1 MKTDY
6 LTPLTSEIKRKRFA
20 TFDLEAKDGESK
32 TEPGF
37 TRVFLAGFFDGE
49 SFEAFRGRDSISDL
63 MRHMLQSK
71 YLNWHLYAHNG
82 GRFDFLHLL
91 PWLATEGKRR
101 GFEFCAIP
109 AGKSGGIQILDI
121 WKATKKGKGR
131 KGKWRL
137 LDSIKLIPLA
147 LAKACKTFNLPG
159 KTELPLDTHEDS
171 PEWEVYNEQDCRALW
186 SVLGR
191 FHTMVEDNLGG
202 EVGITTPATAMKTWR
217 RKYLPYKI
225 HRAEDSHEFV
235 FSTYCGGR
243 TEVFQREAEAL
254 NYYDINSSYPAVM
267 REPMPSG
274 PAIWW
279 SGEPPD
285 CFTKEGSGYV
295 GFVEASVE
303 LDSPIPCLP
312 VKRDGKLMF
321 PAGRINGRW
330 DWAELSRVRE
340 RVVRYGQSVWFQA
353 SPLLA
358 SMVEDL
364 YPFRDSSLPGY
375 DAGLAYVVKILLN
388 SLYGKF
394 GQSAMRRRVV
404 PWSENL
410 PEGAIPVDGTA
421 LSPVWY
427 IDEEVTAPYIMP
439 QVAAHVTSLARL
451 KLYDWMVQCG
461 ESLAYV
467 DTDSIIT
474 TSSLSTS
481 THLGELKNEYP
492 GVSFHG
498 TFLAPKLYKLEASQ
512 CLDSKCRNGSGC
524 SDRAHRIK
532 VVAKGIRERTEATF
546 ETLRTGGTVS
556 SWELEKLGKLAHQAF
571 RPPRMFELKKSL
583 KGGSTK
589 RVWDGN
595 RTTPVIFQDF

>member
-20 TFDLEAKDGESK
+20 VFDLEAKDGESK
-32 TEPGF
+32 TTPGF

-49 SFEAFRGRDSISDL
+49 SFESFRGSDSIRDL
-63 MRHMLQSK
+63 MLTVLQPR
-71 YLNWHLYAHNG
+71 YLGWHIYAHNG

-91 PWLATEGKRR
+91 PWLASEGKRL
-101 GFEFCAIP
+101 GFDFCAIP

-121 WKATKKGKGR
+121 WKSRKGKGR

-159 KTELPLDTHEDS
+159 KTELPLETHEDS

-225 HRAEDSHEFV
+225 HRGEDAHEFV
-235 FSTYCGGR
+235 FTTYCGGR
-243 TEVFQREAEAL
+243 TEVFQREASQL

-279 SGEPPD
+279 NGEPPS
-285 CFTKEGSGYV
+285 CFTAPASGYV

-303 LDSPIPCLP
+303 LDEYLPILP

-321 PAGRINGRW
+321 PIGRINGRW
-330 DWAELSRVRE
+330 DWAELSRVAD
-340 RVVRYGQSVWFQA
+340 RVVRWGQSVWFQS

-364 YPFRDSSLPGY
+364 YPYRDSSLPGY

-394 GQSAMRRRVV
+394 GQSAQRRRVV

-410 PEGAIPVDGTA
+410 PEGAIPVDGTS

-427 IDEEVTAPYIMP
+427 IDEEVSAPYIMP
-439 QVAAHVTSLARL
+439 QIAAHVTSLARV
-451 KLYDWMVQCG
+451 KLYDFLVQCG
-461 ESLAYV
+461 ESLAYC

-474 TSSLSTS
+474 SSLLDTSTS
-481 THLGELKNEYP
+481 LGDLKNEFP
-492 GVSFHG
+492 GVTFNG
-498 TFLAPKLYKLEASQ
+498 TFLAPKLY
-512 CLDSKCRNGSGC
+512 CLKGSDG
-524 SDRAHRIK
+524 SVK

-546 ETLRTGGTVS
+546 ETLRAGGTVS
-556 SWELEKLGKLAHQAF
+556 SWELEKLGKLAHKGFAK
-571 RPPRMFELKKSL
+571 PSMFELKKSL
-583 KGGSTK
+583 KFKSVK
-589 RVWDGN
+589 REWDGN
-595 RTTPVIFQDF
+595 RTKPIVFRDF

>member
-6 LTPLTSEIKRKRFA
+6 LTPLTAAIKHKRFA
-20 TFDLEAKDGESK
+20 TFDLESKDGDDLIK
-32 TEPGF
+32 PGF

-49 SFEAFRGRDSISDL
+49 SFESFRGASSVGDL
-63 MRHMLQSK
+63 MCYMLQPQ
-71 YLNWHLYAHNG
+71 YLGWHIYAHNG

-91 PWLATEGKRR
+91 PWLATEGKKL
-101 GFEFCAIP
+101 GFSFCAIP

-121 WKATKKGKGR
+121 WKGKGKSR
-131 KGKWRL
+131 RGKWRL

-147 LAKACKTFNLPG
+147 LAKACATFQLPG
-159 KTELPLDTHEDS
+159 KDSLPLDTHESDRR
-171 PEWEVYNEQDCRALW
+171 WEIYNEQDCRALW

-191 FHTMVEDNLGG
+191 FHTMVEERLGG

-217 RKYLPYKI
+217 RKYLPNKI
-225 HRAEDSHEFV
+225 HRGEDSHEFV

-243 TEVFQREAEAL
+243 TEVFQREASGL

-267 REPMPSG
+267 REAMPSG

-279 SGEPPD
+279 NGTPPK
-285 CFTKEGSGYV
+285 CFTEDGGTYV

-303 LDSPIPCLP
+303 LDEYIPILP

-321 PAGRINGRW
+321 PSGRINGRW
-330 DWAELSRVRE
+330 DWAELSRVSE
-340 RVVRYGQSVWFQA
+340 RVVRYGRSVWFQS
-353 SPLLA
+353 SPLLR

-394 GQSAMRRRVV
+394 GQSALRRKVV
-404 PWSENL
+404 PWSEDL
-410 PEGAIPVDGTA
+410 PKGAVPVDGTT

-439 QVAAHVTSLARL
+439 QIAAHVTALARVR
-451 KLYDWMVQCG
+451 LYDHLQACG
-461 ESLAYV
+461 DSLAYC

-474 TSSLSTS
+474 SSILDTD
-481 THLGELKNEYP
+481 TKLGGLKNEYP
-492 GVSFHG
+492 GVTFTG
-498 TFLAPKLYKLEASQ
+498 TFLAPKLYKLQ
-512 CLDSKCRNGSGC
+512 GSDG
-524 SDRAHRIK
+524 SVK

-546 ETLRTGGTVS
+546 ETLRNGGTVS
-556 SWELEKLGKLAHQAF
+556 SWELEKLGKLAHKGF
-571 RPPRMFELKKSL
+571 RKPEMFELKKSL
-583 KGGSTK
+583 KFKSVK
-589 RVWDGN
+589 REWDGN
-595 RTTPVIFQDF
+595 RTKPVVFRDF

>member
-1 MKTDY
+1 MKSKY
-6 LTPLTSEIKRKRFA
+6 LTPLTAAIKRKRFA
-20 TFDLEAKDGESK
+20 TFDLESKDGESL
-32 TEPGF
+32 TIPGF

-49 SFEAFRGRDSISDL
+49 RFDSFRGRDSIAEL
-63 MRHMLQSK
+63 MLHMLQPR
-71 YLNWHLYAHNG
+71 YLGWHIYAHNG

-91 PWLATEGKRR
+91 PWLASEGKRL
-101 GFEFCAIP
+101 GFDFCAIP

-121 WKATKKGKGR
+121 WSVDPSGR
-131 KGKWRL
+131 RVKKGKWRL

-147 LAKACKTFNLPG
+147 LAKACKTFSLPG
-159 KTELPLDTHEDS
+159 KDSLSLDTHESD
-171 PEWEVYNEQDCRALW
+171 PQWEVYNEQDCRALW

-191 FHTMVEDNLGG
+191 FHTMVEERLGG

-225 HRAEDSHEFV
+225 NRAEDSHEFI

-243 TEVFQREAEAL
+243 TEVFQREADSL

-267 REPMPSG
+267 REAMPSG

-279 SGEPPD
+279 SGKPPT
-285 CFTKEGSGYV
+285 CFTEPGSSYV

-303 LDSPIPCLP
+303 TYDYIPILP

-321 PAGRINGRW
+321 PEGRINGRW
-330 DWAELSRVRE
+330 DWAELSRVQDRI
-340 RVVRYGQSVWFQA
+340 VKYGKSVWFQS

-358 SMVEDL
+358 TMVEDL
-364 YPFRDSSLPGY
+364 YPFRDSSIAGY
-375 DAGLAYVVKILLN
+375 DEGLAYVVKILLN

-394 GQSAMRRRVV
+394 GQSALRRKVV
-404 PWSENL
+404 PLGPNL
-410 PEGAIPVDGTA
+410 PKGAVPVDGTT

-439 QVAAHVTSLARL
+439 QVAAHVTALARVRL
-451 KLYDWMVQCG
+451 FDLLTLCG
-461 ESLAYV
+461 ESLAYC

-474 TSSLSTS
+474 SSVLDTS
-481 THLGELKNEYP
+481 TKLGGLKNEYP
-492 GVSFHG
+492 GVTFTG
-498 TFLAPKLYKLEASQ
+498 TFLAPKLYMLK
-512 CLDSKCRNGSGC
+512 GSDG
-524 SDRAHRIK
+524 SVK

-556 SWELEKLGKLAHQAF
+556 SRELEKLGKLAHAGF
-571 RPPRMFELKKSL
+571 RKPEMFELKKSL
-583 KGGSTK
+583 KFKSVK
-589 RVWDGN
+589 RAWDGN
-595 RTTPVIFQDF
+595 RTKPIRFEDF

>member
-1 MKTDY
+1 MKSDY
-6 LTPLTSEIKRKRFA
+6 LTPLTSNIKRKHFA
-20 TFDLEAKDGESK
+20 TFDLESKDGESQ
-32 TEPGF
+32 TAPGF

-49 SFEAFRGRDSISDL
+49 SFESFRGVDSIDSL
-63 MRHMLQSK
+63 MSHMLVPRYSG
-71 YLNWHLYAHNG
+71 WHLYAHNG

-91 PWLATEGKRR
+91 PWLANEGKRR
-101 GFEFCAIP
+101 GFSFCAIP

-121 WKATKKGKGR
+121 WKGKGKSKR
-131 KGKWRL
+131 ARWRL

-147 LAKACKTFNLPG
+147 LAKACKTFGLPG
-159 KTELPLDTHEDS
+159 KTELPLETHEDS

-191 FHTMVEDNLGG
+191 FHTMVEDNLDG

-225 HRAEDSHEFV
+225 HRGEDAHEFV

-243 TEVFQREAEAL
+243 TEVFRRESSNL

-285 CFTKEGSGYV
+285 CFTKVDSEYV
-295 GFVEASVE
+295 GFVEADVE
-303 LDSPIPCLP
+303 LDSYIPCLP

-321 PAGRINGRW
+321 PNGRISGRW
-330 DWAELSRVRE
+330 DWAELSRVKE
-340 RVVRYGQSVWFQA
+340 NIVRYGKSVWFRA

-394 GQSAMRRRVV
+394 GQSPLRRKVV
-404 PWSENL
+404 PWSEDL
-410 PEGAIPVDGTA
+410 PEHATPVDGTPD
-421 LSPVWY
+421 SSVWY
-427 IDEEVTAPYIMP
+427 VDEEVTAPYIMP
-439 QVAAHVTSLARL
+439 QIAAHVTALARL
-451 KLYDWMVQCG
+451 KLYDHMVACG
-461 ESLAYV
+461 ASLAYC

-474 TSSLSTS
+474 SSTLDT
-481 THLGELKNEYP
+481 TTALGGLKNEYP
-492 GVSFHG
+492 GVTFNG
-498 TFLAPKLYKLEASQ
+498 TFLAPKLYML
-512 CLDSKCRNGSGC
+512 RGSDGGV
-524 SDRAHRIK
+524 K

-546 ETLRTGGTVS
+546 ETLRNGGTVS
-556 SWELEKLGKLAHQAF
+556 SWELEKLGKLAHKGFAK
-571 RPPRMFELKKSL
+571 PEMFELKKSL
-583 KGGSTK
+583 KLTSFK
-589 RVWDGN
+589 REWRGN
-595 RTTPVIFQDF
+595 DTIPVVFNDW

>member
-1 MKTDY
+1 MKTDW
-6 LTPLTSEIKRKRFA
+6 LTPLTAAIKRKQFA
-20 TFDLEAKDGESK
+20 TFDLESKDGESK
-32 TEPGF
+32 TAPGF

-49 SFEAFRGRDSISDL
+49 SFESFRGEDSIREL
-63 MRHMLQSK
+63 MSHMLQPR
-71 YLNWHLYAHNG
+71 YLGWHLYAHNG

-91 PWLATEGKRR
+91 PWLATEGKAL
-101 GFEFCAIP
+101 GFQFCAIP

-121 WKATKKGKGR
+121 WKGGRGKAR

-147 LAKACKTFNLPG
+147 LEKACKTFGLPG
-159 KTELPLDTHEDS
+159 KDQLPLETHESD
-171 PEWEVYNEQDCRALW
+171 PQWEVYNEQDCRALW

-191 FHTMVEDNLGG
+191 FHAMVEDNLGG

-225 HRAEDSHEFV
+225 HRGEDAHEFV

-243 TEVFQREAEAL
+243 TEVFKREASNL

-279 SGEPPD
+279 NGEPPN
-285 CFTKEGSGYV
+285 CFTKDGSGYV

-303 LDSPIPCLP
+303 IDSDIPILP

-330 DWAELSRVRE
+330 DWAELSRVRHS
-340 RVVRYGQSVWFQA
+340 VVKYGKSVWFQ
-353 SPLLA
+353 SGPLLA

-364 YPFRDSSLPGY
+364 YPYRDSSLPHY

-394 GQSAMRRRVV
+394 GQSALRRKVV
-404 PWSENL
+404 PWSEDL
-410 PEGAIPVDGTA
+410 PEGAIPVDGTS
-421 LSPVWY
+421 LSTVWY

-439 QVAAHVTSLARL
+439 QIAAHVTSLARV
-451 KLYDWMVQCG
+451 KLFDYITLCG
-461 ESLAYV
+461 ESLAYC

-474 TSSLSTS
+474 SSILGTDTS
-481 THLGELKNEYP
+481 LGALKNEYP
-492 GVSFHG
+492 GVTFNG
-498 TFLAPKLYKLEASQ
+498 TFLAPKLYMLK
-512 CLDSKCRNGSGC
+512 GSDG
-524 SDRAHRIK
+524 STK

-546 ETLRTGGTVS
+546 ETLRNGGTVS
-556 SWELEKLGKLAHQAF
+556 SWELEKLGKLAHKGFGKPA
-571 RPPRMFELKKSL
+571 MFELRKSL
-583 KGGSTK
+583 KFKSVK
-589 RVWDGN
+589 REWDGN
-595 RTTPVIFQDF
+595 RTVPIRFNDF

>member
-1 MKTDY
+1 MKSDY
-6 LTPLTSEIKRKRFA
+6 LTPLTANIKRKHFA
-20 TFDLEAKDGESK
+20 TFDLESKDGESQ
-32 TEPGF
+32 TTPGF

-49 SFEAFRGRDSISDL
+49 SFESFRGDDAIGTL
-63 MRHMLQSK
+63 MSHMLQPRYSG
-71 YLNWHLYAHNG
+71 WHIYAHNG

-91 PWLATEGKRR
+91 PWLANEGKRR
-101 GFEFCAIP
+101 GFGFCAIP

-121 WKATKKGKGR
+121 WRGKSKSKR
-131 KGKWRL
+131 LRWRL

-147 LAKACKTFNLPG
+147 LAKACKTFGLPG
-159 KTELPLDTHEDS
+159 KTELPLETHEYS
-171 PEWEVYNEQDCRALW
+171 REWEVYNEQDCRALW

-225 HRAEDSHEFV
+225 HRGEDAHEFV

-243 TEVFQREAEAL
+243 TEVFKREASNL

-279 SGEPPD
+279 NGEPPD
-285 CFTKEGSGYV
+285 CFTRASSGYV
-295 GFVEASVE
+295 GFVEADVQ
-303 LDSPIPCLP
+303 LDEYIPILP
-312 VKRDGKLMF
+312 VKRDGKLLF
-321 PAGRINGRW
+321 PAGRISGRW
-330 DWAELSRVRE
+330 DWAELSRCRE
-340 RVVRYGQSVWFQA
+340 GVVRWGKSVWFKA

-364 YPFRDSSLPGY
+364 YPYRDPSLPGY

-394 GQSAMRRRVV
+394 GQSPMRRKVV
-404 PWSENL
+404 PWSEEL
-410 PEGAIPVDGTA
+410 PESATPVDGTPD
-421 LSPVWY
+421 SPVWY

-439 QVAAHVTSLARL
+439 QIAAHVTSLARL
-451 KLYDWMVQCG
+451 KLYDHMVACG
-461 ESLAYV
+461 ESLAYC

-474 TSSLSTS
+474 SS
-481 THLGELKNEYP
+481 HLDTTTALGGLKNEYP
-492 GVSFHG
+492 GVTFDG
-498 TFLAPKLYKLEASQ
+498 TFLAPKLYMLK
-512 CLDSKCRNGSGC
+512 GSDGGV
-524 SDRAHRIK
+524 K

-546 ETLRTGGTVS
+546 ETLRAGGTVS
-556 SWELEKLGKLAHQAF
+556 SWELEKLGKLAHKGFAK
-571 RPPRMFELKKSL
+571 PEMFELKKSL
-583 KGGSTK
+583 KLTSFK
-589 RVWDGN
+589 REWRGN
-595 RTTPVIFQDF
+595 GTVPLVFNDWE

>member
-1 MKTDY
+1 MKSDF

-20 TFDLEAKDGESK
+20 VFDLESKDGESK
-32 TEPGF
+32 TSPGF

-49 SFEAFRGRDSISDL
+49 SFDSFRGDSVDSL
-63 MRHMLQSK
+63 MRHMLQPK
-71 YLNWHLYAHNG
+71 YLGWHIYAHNG

-91 PWLATEGKRR
+91 PWLAVEGKRL
-101 GFEFCAIP
+101 GYEFSAIP

-121 WKATKKGKGR
+121 WKKTKSKAR

-159 KTELPLDTHEDS
+159 KTELPLETHEDS

-225 HRAEDSHEFV
+225 HRGEDAHEFV

-243 TEVFQREAEAL
+243 TEVFQREASDL

-279 SGEPPD
+279 NGEPPS
-285 CFTKEGSGYV
+285 CFTQDGSGYV

-303 LDSPIPCLP
+303 LDSYLPILP
-312 VKRDGKLMF
+312 VRRDGKLMF
-321 PAGRINGRW
+321 PTGKINGRW
-330 DWAELSRVRE
+330 DWAELSRVSD

-394 GQSAMRRRVV
+394 GQSAQRRRVV

-410 PEGAIPVDGTA
+410 PEGAIPVDGTS

-439 QVAAHVTSLARL
+439 QIAAHVTALARVRL
-451 KLYDWMVQCG
+451 FDLLLQCG
-461 ESLAYV
+461 QDLAYC
-467 DTDSIIT
+467 DTDSVI
-474 TSSLSTS
+474 TSSALDT
-481 THLGELKNEYP
+481 TTKLGGVKNEFP
-492 GVSFHG
+492 GVTFQG
-498 TFLAPKLYKLEASQ
+498 TFLAPKLYMLK
-512 CLDSKCRNGSGC
+512 GSDG
-524 SDRAHRIK
+524 STK

-546 ETLRTGGTVS
+546 ETLRSGGTVS
-556 SWELEKLGKLAHQAF
+556 SWELEKLGKLAHKGFAK
-571 RPPRMFELKKSL
+571 PAMFELRKSL
-583 KGGSTK
+583 KLTSVK
-589 RVWDGN
+589 RTWDGN
-595 RTTPVIFQDF
+595 RTVPVVFEDF

>member
-1 MKTDY
+1 VKSDY
-6 LTPLTSEIKRKRFA
+6 LTPLTSNIKRKHFA
-20 TFDLEAKDGESK
+20 TFDLESKDGESQ
-32 TEPGF
+32 TSPGF

-49 SFEAFRGRDSISDL
+49 SFESFRGRDSINDL
-63 MRHMLQSK
+63 MLAMLQPK
-71 YLNWHLYAHNG
+71 YSGWHIYAHNG

-91 PWLATEGKRR
+91 PWLAGQGKRL
-101 GFEFCAIP
+101 GYNFAAIP

-121 WKATKKGKGR
+121 WKGKGKSKR
-131 KGKWRL
+131 LRWRL

-147 LAKACKTFNLPG
+147 LAKACKTFGLPG
-159 KTELPLDTHEDS
+159 KTELPLETHEDS

-225 HRAEDSHEFV
+225 NRGEDAHEFV

-243 TEVFQREAEAL
+243 TEVFKREASNL

-279 SGEPPD
+279 NGEPPD
-285 CFTKEGSGYV
+285 CFTRADSGYV
-295 GFVEASVE
+295 GFVEADVK
-303 LDSPIPCLP
+303 LDDYIPCLP

-321 PAGRINGRW
+321 PNGRISGRW
-330 DWAELSRVRE
+330 DWAELSRVKE
-340 RVVRYGQSVWFQA
+340 NIVRYGKSVWFRA

-364 YPFRDSSLPGY
+364 YPYRDSSLPGY

-394 GQSAMRRRVV
+394 GQSPLRRKVV
-404 PWSENL
+404 PWSEDL
-410 PEGAIPVDGTA
+410 PEHATPVDGTPD
-421 LSPVWY
+421 SPVWY
-427 IDEEVTAPYIMP
+427 VDEEITAPYIMP
-439 QVAAHVTSLARL
+439 QIAAHVTALARL
-451 KLYDWMVQCG
+451 KLYDHMVACG
-461 ESLAYV
+461 ESLAYC

-474 TSSLSTS
+474 SS
-481 THLGELKNEYP
+481 HLDTTTALGGLKNEFP
-492 GVSFHG
+492 GVTFHG
-498 TFLAPKLYKLEASQ
+498 TFLAPKLYML
-512 CLDSKCRNGSGC
+512 RGSDGGV
-524 SDRAHRIK
+524 K

-546 ETLRTGGTVS
+546 ETLRAGGTVS
-556 SWELEKLGKLAHQAF
+556 SWELEKLGKLAHKGF
-571 RPPRMFELKKSL
+571 SKPEMFELKKSL
-583 KGGSTK
+583 KLTSFK
-589 RVWDGN
+589 REWRGN
-595 RTTPVIFQDF
+595 ETIPVVFNDW

>member
-1 MKTDY
+1 VKSDY
-6 LTPLTSEIKRKRFA
+6 LTPLTSAIKRKHFA
-20 TFDLEAKDGESK
+20 TFDLESKDGESE
-32 TEPGF
+32 TAPGF

-49 SFEAFRGRDSISDL
+49 SFDSFRGPDSIGDL
-63 MRHMLQSK
+63 MLHMLQPRYSG
-71 YLNWHLYAHNG
+71 WHLYAHNG

-91 PWLATEGKRR
+91 PWLAHEGKKL
-101 GFEFCAIP
+101 GFNFCAIP

-121 WKATKKGKGR
+121 WKGKGKSR

-147 LAKACKTFNLPG
+147 LAKACATFNLPG
-159 KTELPLDTHEDS
+159 KDTLPLDTHESD
-171 PEWEVYNEQDCRALW
+171 PQWEVYNEQDCRALW

-217 RKYLPYKI
+217 RKYLPHKI
-225 HRAEDSHEFV
+225 HRGEDAHEFV

-243 TEVFQREAEAL
+243 TEVFQREASNL

-285 CFTKEGSGYV
+285 CFTRPDSGYV

-303 LDSPIPCLP
+303 LNDYIPLLP

-330 DWAELSRVRE
+330 DWAELSRVRDS
-340 RVVRYGQSVWFQA
+340 VVRYGQSVWFA
-353 SPLLA
+353 SSPLLA

-364 YPFRDSSLPGY
+364 YPYRDPSLPGY

-394 GQSAMRRRVV
+394 GQSALRRKVV
-404 PWSENL
+404 PWSEDL
-410 PEGAIPVDGTA
+410 PEGAIPVDGTEA
-421 LSPVWY
+421 SPVWY
-427 IDEEVTAPYIMP
+427 IDEEVSAPYIMP
-439 QVAAHVTSLARL
+439 QIAAHVTALARL
-451 KLYDWMVQCG
+451 KLFDWMQLCG
-461 ESLAYV
+461 DSLAYC

-474 TSSLSTS
+474 SSHLETDTS
-481 THLGELKNEYP
+481 LGALKNEYP
-492 GVSFHG
+492 GVTFHG
-498 TFLAPKLYKLEASQ
+498 TFLAPKLYL
-512 CLDSKCRNGSGC
+512 LRGSDG
-524 SDRAHRIK
+524 SVK

-546 ETLRTGGTVS
+546 ETLRAGGTVS
-556 SWELEKLGKLAHQAF
+556 SWELEKLGKLAHKGF
-571 RPPRMFELKKSL
+571 RKPEMFELKKSL
-583 KGGSTK
+583 KFKSVK
-589 RVWDGN
+589 REWRGN
-595 RTTPVIFQDF
+595 GTVPIIFKDW

>member
-20 TFDLEAKDGESK
+20 VFDLESKDGESK
-32 TEPGF
+32 TAPGF

-49 SFEAFRGRDSISDL
+49 SFESFRGSDSIGEL
-63 MRHMLQSK
+63 MSHMLQPR
-71 YLNWHLYAHNG
+71 YLGWHIYAHNG

-91 PWLATEGKRR
+91 PWLATEGKSL
-101 GFEFCAIP
+101 GFSFCAIP

-121 WKATKKGKGR
+121 WKSTKGKAR

-159 KTELPLDTHEDS
+159 KTELPLETHEDS

-225 HRAEDSHEFV
+225 HRAEDAHEFV

-243 TEVFQREAEAL
+243 TEVFQREAEGL

-279 SGEPPD
+279 NGEPPD
-285 CFTKEGSGYV
+285 CFTKDNSGYV

-303 LDSPIPCLP
+303 LDSYIPILP

-321 PAGRINGRW
+321 PTGRINGRW

-340 RVVRYGQSVWFQA
+340 SVVRYGKSVWFQ
-353 SPLLA
+353 SRPLLA

-394 GQSAMRRRVV
+394 GQSALRRRVV
-404 PWSENL
+404 PFSENL
-410 PEGAIPVDGTA
+410 PEGAIPVDGTS

-439 QVAAHVTSLARL
+439 QIAAHVTSLARVR
-451 KLYDWMVQCG
+451 LYDYMVSCG
-461 ESLAYV
+461 ENLAYC

-474 TSSLSTS
+474 SNTLDVSTS
-481 THLGELKNEYP
+481 LGGLKNEYP
-492 GVSFHG
+492 GVTFHG
-498 TFLAPKLYKLEASQ
+498 TFLAPKLYMLK
-512 CLDSKCRNGSGC
+512 GSDGTT
-524 SDRAHRIK
+524 K

-546 ETLRTGGTVS
+546 ETLRAGGIVS
-556 SWELEKLGKLAHQAF
+556 SWELEKLGKLAHKGF
-571 RPPRMFELKKSL
+571 GKPEMFELRKSL
-583 KGGSTK
+583 KLTSTK
-589 RVWDGN
+589 REWDGN
-595 RTTPVIFQDF
+595 RTKPVIFKDF

>member
-6 LTPLTSEIKRKRFA
+6 LTPLTSEIKRKQFA
-20 TFDLEAKDGESK
+20 TFDLESKDGESE
-32 TEPGF
+32 TVPGF

-49 SFEAFRGRDSISDL
+49 SFESFRGQDSIADL
-63 MRHMLQSK
+63 MLYMLQPR
-71 YLNWHLYAHNG
+71 YLGWHLYAHNG

-91 PWLATEGKRR
+91 PWLATEGKQL
-101 GFEFCAIP
+101 GFSFCAIP

-121 WKATKKGKGR
+121 WKSTKGKPR

-147 LAKACKTFNLPG
+147 LEKACKTFGLPG
-159 KTELPLDTHEDS
+159 KEQLPLDTHESDRR
-171 PEWEVYNEQDCRALW
+171 WEVYNEQDCRALW

-202 EVGITTPATAMKTWR
+202 EVGITTPATAMKTFR
-217 RKYLPYKI
+217 RKYLPHKI
-225 HRAEDSHEFV
+225 HRGEDAHEFV
-235 FSTYCGGR
+235 FGTYCGGR
-243 TEVFQREAEAL
+243 TEVFQREAAGL

-279 SGEPPD
+279 NGPPPE

-303 LDSPIPCLP
+303 LDSYIPILP

-321 PAGRINGRW
+321 PAGRVRGRW
-330 DWAELSRVRE
+330 DWAELSRVRDS
-340 RVVRYGQSVWFQA
+340 VVKYGKSVWFQS

-364 YPFRDSSLPGY
+364 YPYRDSSLPGY

-394 GQSAMRRRVV
+394 GQSAMRRKVV
-404 PWSENL
+404 PWSEDL
-410 PEGAIPVDGTA
+410 PEGAIPVDGTS

-439 QVAAHVTSLARL
+439 QIAAHVTALARL
-451 KLYDWMVQCG
+451 KLYDWMAGCG
-461 ESLAYV
+461 ESLAYC

-474 TSSLSTS
+474 SSTLDT
-481 THLGELKNEYP
+481 TTALGGLKNEHP
-492 GVSFHG
+492 GVTFHG
-498 TFLAPKLYKLEASQ
+498 TFLAPKLYMLKGSD
-512 CLDSKCRNGSGC
+512 DS
-524 SDRAHRIK
+524 IK

-546 ETLRTGGTVS
+546 KTLRSGGTVS
-556 SWELEKLGKLAHQAF
+556 SMELEKLGKLAHKGFAK
-571 RPPRMFELKKSL
+571 PEMFELKKSL
-583 KGGSTK
+583 KFKSVK
-589 RVWDGN
+589 REWDGN
-595 RTTPVIFQDF
+595 RTKPIIFKDW

>member
-6 LTPLTSEIKRKRFA
+6 LTPLTAAIKHKRFA
-20 TFDLEAKDGESK
+20 TFDLESKDGESE
-32 TEPGF
+32 TVPGF

-49 SFEAFRGRDSISDL
+49 SFESFRGPDSIGYL
-63 MRHMLQSK
+63 MRDMLQPK
-71 YLNWHLYAHNG
+71 YLGWHLYAHNG

-91 PWLATEGKRR
+91 PWLANEGKRL
-101 GFEFCAIP
+101 GYQFCAIP

-121 WKATKKGKGR
+121 WKSGKNKR
-131 KGKWRL
+131 GKWRL

-147 LAKACKTFNLPG
+147 LAKACATFNLPG
-159 KTELPLDTHEDS
+159 KDSLPLDTHESD
-171 PEWEVYNEQDCRALW
+171 PQWEVYNEQDCRALW
-186 SVLGR
+186 SVLRR
-191 FHTMVEDNLGG
+191 FHTMVEERLGG

-217 RKYLPYKI
+217 RKYLPHKI

-243 TEVFQREAEAL
+243 TEVFQREASGL

-279 SGEPPD
+279 NGEPPD
-285 CFTKEGSGYV
+285 CFTKTGSGYV
-295 GFVEASVE
+295 GFVEADVE
-303 LDSPIPCLP
+303 LDSYIPLLP

-321 PAGRINGRW
+321 PAGRISGRW
-330 DWAELSRVRE
+330 DWAELSRVRDC
-340 RVVRYGQSVWFQA
+340 VVRFGKSVWFQS

-375 DAGLAYVVKILLN
+375 DAGLAYAVKSILN

-394 GQSAMRRRVV
+394 GQSALRRKVV
-404 PWSENL
+404 PWSDTL

-439 QVAAHVTSLARL
+439 QIAAHVTSLARL
-451 KLYDWMVQCG
+451 KLFDWMALCG
-461 ESLAYV
+461 AELAYC

-474 TSSLSTS
+474 SSTLDTS
-481 THLGELKNEYP
+481 THLGALKNEYP
-492 GVSFHG
+492 GVTFNG
-498 TFLAPKLYKLEASQ
+498 TFLAPKLYMLK
-512 CLDSKCRNGSGC
+512 GSDG
-524 SDRAHRIK
+524 STK

-546 ETLRTGGTVS
+546 ETLRAGGTVS
-556 SWELEKLGKLAHQAF
+556 SWELEKLGKLAHKGFSKPA
-571 RPPRMFELKKSL
+571 MFELKKSL
-583 KGGSTK
+583 KFKSVKREWVGNKTK
-589 RVWDGN
+589 PIVFR
-595 RTTPVIFQDF
+595 DF

>member
-1 MKTDY
+1 MKSDW
-6 LTPLTSEIKRKRFA
+6 LTPLTAAIKRKHFA
-20 TFDLEAKDGESK
+20 TFDLESKDGDSE
-32 TEPGF
+32 TAPGF

-49 SFEAFRGRDSISDL
+49 SFDSFRGHDSIGEL
-63 MRHMLQSK
+63 MRHMLQPK
-71 YLNWHLYAHNG
+71 YLGWHIYAHNG

-91 PWLATEGKRR
+91 PWLANEGKRL
-101 GFEFCAIP
+101 GFSFCAIP

-121 WKATKKGKGR
+121 WKGKGKQR

-147 LAKACKTFNLPG
+147 LEKACKTFGLPG
-159 KTELPLDTHEDS
+159 KEQLPLETHEAD
-171 PEWEVYNEQDCRALW
+171 PMWEVYNEQDCRALW

-202 EVGITTPATAMKTWR
+202 EVGITTPATAMKTFR
-217 RKYLPYKI
+217 RKYLPHKI
-225 HRAEDSHEFV
+225 HRGEDAHEFV

-243 TEVFQREAEAL
+243 TEVFQREAKGL

-279 SGEPPD
+279 NGEPPD
-285 CFTKEGSGYV
+285 CFTKDNSGYV

-303 LDSPIPCLP
+303 LDSYIPILP

-340 RVVRYGQSVWFQA
+340 CVVNYGKSVWFQS

-364 YPFRDSSLPGY
+364 YPYRDSSLPGY

-394 GQSAMRRRVV
+394 GQSALRRKVV
-404 PWSENL
+404 PWSEDL
-410 PEGAIPVDGTA
+410 PEGAIPVDGTL

-439 QVAAHVTSLARL
+439 QIAAHVTSLARL
-451 KLYDWMVQCG
+451 RLYDYMAECG
-461 ESLAYV
+461 ESLAYC

-474 TSSLSTS
+474 SSSLDVT
-481 THLGELKNEYP
+481 TALGGLKNEFP
-492 GVSFHG
+492 GVTFSG
-498 TFLAPKLYKLEASQ
+498 TFLAPKLYMLK
-512 CLDSKCRNGSGC
+512 GSDG
-524 SDRAHRIK
+524 STK

-546 ETLRTGGTVS
+546 DTLRNGGTVS
-556 SWELEKLGKLAHQAF
+556 SWELEKLGKLAHKGFAK
-571 RPPRMFELKKSL
+571 PAMFELKKSL
-583 KGGSTK
+583 KFKSVK
-589 RVWDGN
+589 REWDGN
-595 RTTPVIFQDF
+595 RTRPVIFRDF

>member
-1 MKTDY
+1 MKSHY
-6 LTPLTSEIKRKRFA
+6 LTPLTAPIKRKHYA
-20 TFDLEAKDGESK
+20 TFDLESKDGESE
-32 TEPGF
+32 TVPGF

-49 SFEAFRGRDSISDL
+49 SFESFRGPNSISDL
-63 MRHMLQSK
+63 MCSMLVPR
-71 YLNWHLYAHNG
+71 YLGWHIYAHNG

-91 PWLATEGKRR
+91 PWLATEGKSL
-101 GFEFCAIP
+101 GFQFAAIP
-109 AGKSGGIQILDI
+109 SGKSGGIQILDI
-121 WKATKKGKGR
+121 WRATQR

-147 LAKACKTFNLPG
+147 LEKACKTFNLPG
-159 KTELPLDTHEDS
+159 KDSLPLDTHESS
-171 PEWEVYNEQDCRALW
+171 PQWEIYNERDCRALW

-191 FHTMVEDNLGG
+191 FHTLVEDRLGG

-217 RKYLPYKI
+217 RKYLPHKI
-225 HRAEDSHEFV
+225 HRGEEAHEFV

-243 TEVFQREAEAL
+243 TEVFQREAHNL

-274 PAIWW
+274 PPIWW
-279 SGEPPD
+279 NGKPPS
-285 CFTKEGSGYV
+285 CFTDSESRYV

-303 LDSPIPCLP
+303 LDDYIPILP

-330 DWAELSRVRE
+330 DWAELSRVQD
-340 RVVRYGQSVWFQA
+340 RVIRYGKSVWFQA

-364 YPFRDSSLPGY
+364 YPFRDSSIAGY

-394 GQSAMRRRVV
+394 GQSALRRKVV
-404 PWSENL
+404 PWSEDL
-410 PEGAIPVDGTA
+410 PKGAIPVDGTS

-439 QVAAHVTSLARL
+439 QIAAHVTALARVR
-451 KLYDWMVQCG
+451 LYDYLQASG
-461 ESLAYV
+461 DSLAYF
-467 DTDSIIT
+467 DTDSIL
-474 TSSLSTS
+474 TSAVLDTS
-481 THLGELKNEYP
+481 TKLGGLKNEYP
-492 GVSFHG
+492 GVTFAG
-498 TFLAPKLYKLEASQ
+498 TFLAPKLYILRGSD
-512 CLDSKCRNGSGC
+512 DSV
-524 SDRAHRIK
+524 K

-546 ETLRTGGTVS
+546 ETLRSGGTVS
-556 SWELEKLGKLAHQAF
+556 SWELEKLGKLAHKGF
-571 RPPRMFELKKSL
+571 RPPEMFELKKSL
-583 KGGSTK
+583 KFKSVK
-589 RVWDGN
+589 REWDGN
-595 RTTPVIFQDF
+595 RTKPIRFQDF

>member
-1 MKTDY
+1 LKSDW
-6 LTPLTSEIKRKRFA
+6 LTPLTAAIKRKHFA
-20 TFDLEAKDGESK
+20 TFDLESKDGESE
-32 TEPGF
+32 TAPGF

-49 SFEAFRGRDSISDL
+49 SFESFRGSDSIGDL
-63 MRHMLQSK
+63 MCYMLQPK
-71 YLNWHLYAHNG
+71 YLGWHLYAHNG

-91 PWLATEGKRR
+91 PWLAGEGKRL
-101 GFEFCAIP
+101 GYQFCAIP

-121 WKATKKGKGR
+121 WKGRGKTR

-147 LAKACKTFNLPG
+147 LEKACKTFGLPG
-159 KTELPLDTHEDS
+159 KTELPLETHESS

-202 EVGITTPATAMKTWR
+202 EVGITTPATAMKTFR
-217 RKYLPYKI
+217 RKYLPHKI
-225 HRAEDSHEFV
+225 HRGEDAHEFV

-243 TEVFQREAEAL
+243 TEVFQRESSNL
-254 NYYDINSSYPAVM
+254 NYYDINSSYPSVM

-279 SGEPPD
+279 NGKPPD
-285 CFTKEGSGYV
+285 CFTKDGSGYV

-303 LDSPIPCLP
+303 LNTYLPLLP

-321 PAGRINGRW
+321 PSGRINGRW
-330 DWAELSRVRE
+330 DWAELSRVRD
-340 RVVRYGQSVWFQA
+340 RVVCYGKSVWFQS

-364 YPFRDSSLPGY
+364 YPYRDSSLPGY
-375 DAGLAYVVKILLN
+375 DSGLAYVVKILLN

-394 GQSAMRRRVV
+394 GQSALRRKVV
-404 PWSENL
+404 PFSEDL
-410 PEGAIPVDGTA
+410 PEGAVPVDGTS

-439 QVAAHVTSLARL
+439 QIAAHVTALARI
-451 KLYDWMVQCG
+451 KLFDWMASCG
-461 ESLAYV
+461 ESLAYC

-474 TSSLSTS
+474 SSVLDTS
-481 THLGELKNEYP
+481 TQLGGLKNEFP
-492 GVSFHG
+492 GVTFQG
-498 TFLAPKLYKLEASQ
+498 TFLAPKLYLLK
-512 CLDSKCRNGSGC
+512 GSDG
-524 SDRAHRIK
+524 STK
-532 VVAKGIRERTEATF
+532 VVAKGIRERTEETF
-546 ETLRTGGTVS
+546 NTLRAGGTVS
-556 SWELEKLGKLAHQAF
+556 SWELEKLGKLAHQGF
-571 RPPRMFELKKSL
+571 CKPKMFELKKSL
-583 KGGSTK
+583 KFKSVK
-589 RVWDGN
+589 REWDGN
-595 RTTPVIFQDF
+595 RTRPVVFRDF

>member
-63 MRHMLQSK
+63 MRHMLQPK

-91 PWLATEGKRR
+91 PWLATEGKRC

-121 WKATKKGKGR
+121 WKATKKGKSR

-159 KTELPLDTHEDS
+159 KTELPLETHEDS

-243 TEVFQREAEAL
+243 TEVFQRESSHL

-279 SGEPPD
+279 NGEPPD
-285 CFTKEGSGYV
+285 CFTRAGSGYV

-303 LDSPIPCLP
+303 LDDYIPTLP
-312 VKRDGKLMF
+312 VKRDRKLMF

-330 DWAELSRVRE
+330 DWAELSRVSD
-340 RVVRYGQSVWFQA
+340 RVVRYGKSVWFQA

-492 GVSFHG
+492 GITFHG
-498 TFLAPKLYKLEASQ
+498 TFLAPKLYKLEASE
-512 CLDSKCRNGSGC
+512 CLDSKCRNGGGC
-524 SDRAHRIK
+524 TDRAHRIK

>member
-1 MKTDY
+1 MKSDW
-6 LTPLTSEIKRKRFA
+6 LTPLTAAIKRKQFA
-20 TFDLEAKDGESK
+20 TFDLESKDGESE
-32 TEPGF
+32 TIPGF

-49 SFEAFRGRDSISDL
+49 SFESFRGSDSIADL
-63 MRHMLQSK
+63 MCHMLQPK
-71 YLNWHLYAHNG
+71 YIGWHLYAHNG

-91 PWLATEGKRR
+91 PWLASEGKRL
-101 GFEFCAIP
+101 GFQFCAIP

-121 WKATKKGKGR
+121 WKSGKGKSR

-159 KTELPLDTHEDS
+159 KDSLPLETHESD
-171 PEWEVYNEQDCRALW
+171 PQWEVYNEQDCRALW

-191 FHTMVEDNLGG
+191 FHTMVEDNLDG
-202 EVGITTPATAMKTWR
+202 EVGITTPATAMKTFR
-217 RKYLPYKI
+217 RKYLPHKI
-225 HRAEDSHEFV
+225 HRGEDAHEFV

-243 TEVFQREAEAL
+243 TEVFQRESSNL

-279 SGEPPD
+279 NGEPPS
-285 CFTKEGSGYV
+285 CFTKDGSGYV

-303 LDSPIPCLP
+303 LDTNLPLLP
-312 VKRDGKLMF
+312 VKRDGKLLF
-321 PAGRINGRW
+321 PSGKINGRW
-330 DWAELSRVRE
+330 DWAELSRVRDN
-340 RVVRYGQSVWFQA
+340 VVKYGKSVWFQS

-358 SMVEDL
+358 AMVEDL
-364 YPFRDSSLPGY
+364 YPYRDSSLPGY

-394 GQSAMRRRVV
+394 GQSALRRKVV
-404 PWSENL
+404 PWSEDL
-410 PEGAIPVDGTA
+410 PEGAIPVDGTS

-439 QVAAHVTSLARL
+439 QIAAHVTSLARVRL
-451 KLYDWMVQCG
+451 FDYLTLCG
-461 ESLAYV
+461 ESLAYC

-474 TSSLSTS
+474 SSILDTDTS
-481 THLGELKNEYP
+481 LGALKNEYP
-492 GVSFHG
+492 GVTFNG
-498 TFLAPKLYKLEASQ
+498 TFLAPKLY
-512 CLDSKCRNGSGC
+512 CLKGSDG
-524 SDRAHRIK
+524 SIK

-546 ETLRTGGTVS
+546 ETLRAGGTVS
-556 SWELEKLGKLAHQAF
+556 SWELEKLGKLAHKGFAK
-571 RPPRMFELKKSL
+571 PAMFELKKSL
-583 KGGSTK
+583 KFKSVKRAWSGNSTIPL
-589 RVWDGN
+589 V
-595 RTTPVIFQDF
+595 FEDF

>member
-1 MKTDY
+1 MKSDY
-6 LTPLTSEIKRKRFA
+6 LTPLTSAIKRKHFA
-20 TFDLEAKDGESK
+20 TFDLESKDGESE
-32 TEPGF
+32 TVPGF

-49 SFEAFRGRDSISDL
+49 SFESFRGPDSVGDL
-63 MRHMLQSK
+63 MCYMLQPR
-71 YLNWHLYAHNG
+71 YLGWHLYAHNG

-91 PWLATEGKRR
+91 PWLANEGKRL
-101 GFEFCAIP
+101 GFSFCAIP

-121 WKATKKGKGR
+121 WKSGKNKR
-131 KGKWRL
+131 GKWRL

-147 LAKACKTFNLPG
+147 LAKACATFNLPG
-159 KTELPLDTHEDS
+159 KDSLSLDTHESD
-171 PEWEVYNEQDCRALW
+171 PQWEVYNEQDCRALW

-191 FHTMVEDNLGG
+191 FHTMVEDRLGG

-217 RKYLPYKI
+217 RKYLPHKI
-225 HRAEDSHEFV
+225 HRGEDAHEFV

-243 TEVFQREAEAL
+243 TEVFQKEAGNL

-267 REPMPSG
+267 REPMPNG

-279 SGEPPD
+279 NGEPPS
-285 CFTKEGSGYV
+285 CFTEEGGKYV

-303 LDSPIPCLP
+303 IDSYIPLLP

-321 PAGRINGRW
+321 PSGRINGRW
-330 DWAELSRVRE
+330 DWAELSRVSE
-340 RVVRYGQSVWFQA
+340 RVIRYGQSVWFQS

-394 GQSAMRRRVV
+394 GQSALRRKVV
-404 PWSENL
+404 PWSDSL
-410 PEGAIPVDGTA
+410 PEGAIPVDGTS
-421 LSPVWY
+421 LSSVWY

-439 QVAAHVTSLARL
+439 QIAAHVTSLARCR
-451 KLYDWMVQCG
+451 LYDFMSTCG

-467 DTDSIIT
+467 DTDSLI
-474 TSSLSTS
+474 TSSILDT
-481 THLGELKNEYP
+481 TTNLGGLKNEYP
-492 GVSFHG
+492 GVTFHG
-498 TFLAPKLYKLEASQ
+498 TFLAPKLYL
-512 CLDSKCRNGSGC
+512 LRGSDG
-524 SDRAHRIK
+524 SVK

-546 ETLRTGGTVS
+546 ETLRAGGTVS
-556 SWELEKLGKLAHQAF
+556 SWELEKLGKLAHKGFAK
-571 RPPRMFELKKSL
+571 PEMFELKKSL
-583 KGGSTK
+583 KFKSVK
-589 RVWDGN
+589 RTWDGN
-595 RTTPVIFQDF
+595 RTLPVVFKDF

>member
-1 MKTDY
+1 MKSDY
-6 LTPLTSEIKRKRFA
+6 LTPLTSAIKRKHFA
-20 TFDLEAKDGESK
+20 TFDLESKDGESE
-32 TEPGF
+32 TIPGF

-49 SFEAFRGRDSISDL
+49 SFDSFRGSDSIGNL
-63 MRHMLQSK
+63 MCHMLQPK
-71 YLNWHLYAHNG
+71 YLGWHLYAHNG

-91 PWLATEGKRR
+91 PWLANEGKRL
-101 GFEFCAIP
+101 GFQFCAIP

-121 WKATKKGKGR
+121 WKGRGKQR

-147 LAKACKTFNLPG
+147 LAKACATFNLPG
-159 KTELPLDTHEDS
+159 KDSLPLDTHESD
-171 PEWEVYNEQDCRALW
+171 PQWEVYNEQDCRALW

-191 FHTMVEDNLGG
+191 FHTMVEDKLGG

-225 HRAEDSHEFV
+225 HRGEDAHDFV

-243 TEVFQREAEAL
+243 TEVFQREAPSL

-279 SGEPPD
+279 SGPPPD
-285 CFTKEGSGYV
+285 CFIKEGSGYV

-303 LDSPIPCLP
+303 LDSYIPILP
-312 VKRDGKLMF
+312 VKRDGKLLF
-321 PAGRINGRW
+321 PSGRINGRW
-330 DWAELSRVRE
+330 DWAELSRVAD
-340 RVVRYGQSVWFQA
+340 RVVRWGKSVWFA
-353 SPLLA
+353 STPLLA

-394 GQSAMRRRVV
+394 GQSALRRKVV
-404 PWSENL
+404 PWSEDL
-410 PEGAIPVDGTA
+410 PEGAIPVDGTS

-439 QVAAHVTSLARL
+439 QIAAHVTSLARL
-451 KLYDWMVQCG
+451 KLYDWMAQCG
-461 ESLAYV
+461 ESLAYC

-474 TSSLSTS
+474 SSLLDTS
-481 THLGELKNEYP
+481 THLGDLKNEYP
-492 GVSFHG
+492 GVTFDG
-498 TFLAPKLYKLEASQ
+498 TFLAPKLYML
-512 CLDSKCRNGSGC
+512 RGSDGSC
-524 SDRAHRIK
+524 K

-546 ETLRTGGTVS
+546 ETLRAGGTVS
-556 SWELEKLGKLAHQAF
+556 SWELEKLGKLAHKGFGKPA
-571 RPPRMFELKKSL
+571 MFELKKSL
-583 KGGSTK
+583 KFKSVK
-589 RVWDGN
+589 REWRGN
-595 RTTPVIFQDF
+595 GTVPLVFEDF